1 MKEKGIITILGC
13 GASAGVPL
21 IGCKC
26 KICSCNDK
34 KNKRLRSSVFIE
46 LFNKNIIVD
55 TGPDFRYQ
63 ALRENIE
70 KIDGIIITH
79 MHFDHIAGIDDTRP
93 FVFHNKPPIPM
104 ILSRQSFDDFQI
116 KYSYFFNEH
125 HSFTAKVNPIVLNQF
140 PEKLSFL
147 DLDWQFICY
156 YQARMQVLG
165 FKLGNLLYLT
175 DIKDYDDQMLNSLKN
190 IDILIIG
197 ALKKEQTPFHLSIDE
212 AVEVSRKLKVK
223 KTYLTHLSHDVDYS
237 IQEKELPKDVHLAY
251 DGLKIDFI
259 YERKTD

>member
-1 MKEKGIITILGC
+1 MKEIGIVTILGC

-26 KICSCNDK
+26 ETCTSCSK
-34 KNKRLRSSVFIE
+34 KNQRLRTSILIE
-46 LFNKNIIVD
+46 LFDKKVIVD

-63 ALRENIE
+63 MLREKIE
-70 KIDGIIITH
+70 KIDGIILTH

-93 FVFHNKPPIPM
+93 FVFHNKPSIPI
-104 ILSRQSFDDFQI
+104 ILSQVSYDDFQI
-116 KYSYFFNEH
+116 KYEYLFKEH
-125 HSFTAKVNPIVLNQF
+125 HSFTAKVDPIILSQF
-140 PEKLSFL
+140 PKKLSFL
-147 DLDWQFICY
+147 DFDWQFISY

-165 FKLGNLLYLT
+165 FRLGNLLYLT
-175 DIKDYDDQMLNSLKN
+175 DIKDYDDQMLVDLQN

-197 ALKKEQTPFHLSIDE
+197 ALKKEKTPFHLSIDE
-212 AVEVSRKLKVK
+212 AIEIGRRLRAK
-223 KTYLTHLSHDVDYS
+223 KTYLTHLSHDVNYN

-251 DGLKIDFI
+251 DGLKIEFI